1 MFSSGSQ
8 ISFAAVSLDLTFIM
22 NTLQNIIFNQLNS
35 DYSEQQFFFCDSGSC
50 LQSEKDSNL
59 IVFRHK
65 TIATN
70 TFFNAF
76 DISFWNRNCVL
87 NSLFLTVRGKG
98 KAYLKLLVLT
108 DNDVRTVV
116 ADEFLD
122 LDPVKGGSSDI
133 EIPEPARFKKGLLYF
148 ELTALSDEFVLDG
161 GSFYTKDAPVNEVR
175 LGIVV
180 THFNHQK
187 EVFGFYSRLN
197 AEILSDSE
205 FKDKIR
211 MVIVDNSQNL
221 DSSVFEN
228 AVVLPNKN
236 LGGSGGF
243 TRGLM
248 YLKENGF
255 TNCLFMDDD
264 GDLLLESIK
273 RTEKI
278 FEYVKDSQKAIAG
291 VLLSDEQPYLT
302 REVGAQF
309 HQKGYVVLNH
319 NGVDLTYSSGVIQL
333 CEPNPFVN
341 YGAWC
346 YFAFN
351 ISALKYL
358 PFPFF
363 VRGDDIY
370 FSLQNQFEIISEMGI
385 SCRVPSFESK
395 ESPLTRYLGVRS
407 ELLITLSHNPFTAK
421 RTLLKSL
428 WHRFSGQLYS
438 YNYASCWALVRAIND
453 IARGPDSF
461 FKDPSAQK
469 AREYI
474 ASLPYS
480 EKKTAVKFNSAQF
493 MEKDFDRR
501 IRFRKLFSHTFFR
514 HLSING
520 LLLPHACTWKTT
532 LVVPKSYQADKK
544 KLYRHDAV
552 FYYDK
557 NTDSGYFAYRDPKQA
572 LMVSISFL
580 KAFRHLKKNYK
591 KLSETYRNISSSEEY
606 WNSQFKK

>member
-1 MFSSGSQ
+1 
-8 ISFAAVSLDLTFIM
+8 M

-50 LQSEKDSNL
+50 LKSEKTNNL
-59 IVFRHK
+59 IVFKHK

-76 DISFWNRNCVL
+76 DISFWNRNCEL

-98 KAYLKLLVLT
+98 KACLKLLVLT
-108 DNDVRTVV
+108 DNDVKTVV
-116 ADEFLD
+116 AAEFLE
-122 LDPVKGGSSDI
+122 LDPVNGGCSDI
-133 EIPEPARFKKGLLYF
+133 EIPEPSGFKKGLLYF
-148 ELTALSDEFVLDG
+148 ELTALSDEFILDG
-161 GSFYTKDAPVNEVR
+161 GCFYTKDTPVNEVK

-197 AEILSDSE
+197 QEILSFPE
-205 FKDKIR
+205 FSDKIR

-221 DSSVFEN
+221 DSSKFHN
-228 AVVLPNKN
+228 AVVVPNKN

-248 YLKENGF
+248 YLKEHGF

-278 FEYVKDSQKAIAG
+278 FEYIKDSKKAIAG

-302 REVGAQF
+302 REAGAQF

-319 NGVDLTYSSGVIQL
+319 NGINLNDRWGVIRL

-351 ISALKYL
+351 ISAVKYL

-370 FSLQNQFEIISEMGI
+370 FSLQNQFDIISEMGI
-385 SCRVPSFESK
+385 ACRVSSFESK

-407 ELLITLSHNPFTAK
+407 ELLITLSHNPFSAK

-438 YNYASCWALVRAIND
+438 YNYSSCWALARAIND
-453 IARGPDSF
+453 IAKGPDSF
-461 FKDPSAQK
+461 FQDPSAQDVR
-469 AREYI
+469 AYI
-474 ASLPYS
+474 SGLPYS
-480 EKKTAVKFNSAQF
+480 EKKTAVKFNSGQF
-493 MEKDFDRR
+493 IEKDFDRK
-501 IRFRKLFSHTFFR
+501 IRCRKLFSHTFFR

-532 LVVPKSYQADKK
+532 MVVPKTYQADKN
-544 KLYRHDAV
+544 RHDVV
-552 FYYDK
+552 FYFDK

-572 LMVSISFL
+572 LKVAISFL
-580 KAFRHLKKNYK
+580 KAFRKLKKNYK